1 MQYFKGKEIN
11 LRPLEMEDLNLLY
24 EWENNP
30 LVWSVSNTVTPY
42 SKHILQQYIETAGTD
57 IYTSKQLRLVIEK
70 TESKQ
75 AIGFIDL
82 FDFDPYNSKVGVGIL
97 IAETKERNQ
106 GFASEALNLIIQY
119 VEKHLGLKQLYCNIT
134 TDNAQSIK
142 LFKKTGFIEFGIKKD
157 WIRVEDTWLDE
168 ALYQLIF

>member
-1 MQYFKGKEIN
+1 
-11 LRPLEMEDLNLLY
+11 MEDLNLLY

-30 LVWSVSNTVTPY
+30 QVWAVSNTISPY

-57 IYTSKQLRLVIEK
+57 IYASKQLRLVIEK
-70 TESKQ
+70 TDSKQ

-82 FDFDPYNSKVGVGIL
+82 FDFDPYNSKVGIGIL

-106 GFASEALNLIIQY
+106 GFASESLLLMLQY
-119 VEKHLGLKQLYCNIT
+119 IEKHLGLKQVYCNIT
-134 TDNAQSIK
+134 TDNTQSVQ
-142 LFKKTGFIEFGIKKD
+142 LFEKTGFIKSGIKKD
-157 WIRVEDTWLDE
+157 WIRVEDKWLDE